1 VSPPHDLGA
10 GRVDSDQKISLSPTS
25 TGVQQVRDTPEP
37 LRKLSFSE
45 VFHDHGP
52 YLWRVL
58 LSLGV
63 SESDVED
70 LCQEVMLV
78 VHRKL
83 DEFEGSSVRSWL
95 YGIGL
100 RIAANHRRSARVRHE
115 VVTDRVPDRI
125 GAANQPQQLEAA
137 RLLAVLDQ
145 LDDDKRIAF
154 VLHEVEQLTL
164 REVAEATDVPMQTAY
179 SRLQAARDFVRQ
191 AFAADAPPKGGTGE
205 TG

>member
-1 VSPPHDLGA
+1 MV
-10 GRVDSDQKISLSPTS
+10 
-25 TGVQQVRDTPEP
+25 VQQGRDTSETLP
-37 LRKLSFSE
+37 KLSFSE
-45 VFHDHGP
+45 VFHEHGP

-78 VHRKL
+78 AHRKI
-83 DEFEGSSVRSWL
+83 DEFDGSSVRSWL

-100 RIAANHRRSARVRHE
+100 RIAANHRRSARVRRE

-125 GAANQPQQLEAA
+125 GAANQPHQVEAA
-137 RLLAVLDQ
+137 RLLAVLDR

-164 REVAEATDVPMQTAY
+164 REVAKATEVPLQTAY
-179 SRLQAARDFVRQ
+179 SRLQSARDFVRQ
-191 AFAADAPPKGGTGE
+191 AFAADAPSKGGIREAG
-205 TG
+205 

>member
-1 VSPPHDLGA
+1 VSPPYDPGA
-10 GRVDSDQKISLSPTS
+10 DRVDGDQKTSLFPTS

-37 LRKLSFSE
+37 RRKLSFSE

-83 DEFEGSSVRSWL
+83 DEFDGSSVRSWL

-100 RIAANHRRSARVRHE
+100 RIAANHRRSARARYE

-125 GAANQPQQLEAA
+125 GAANQPQQVEAA

-164 REVAEATDVPMQTAY
+164 REVAEATEVPIQTAY

-191 AFAADAPPKGGTGE
+191 AFAADAPPKGGIRE

>member
-1 VSPPHDLGA
+1 V
-10 GRVDSDQKISLSPTS
+10 SDQKISPSPTS
-25 TGVQQVRDTPEP
+25 MGVQQVRDTPEP

-83 DEFEGSSVRSWL
+83 DEFDGSSVRSWL

-100 RIAANHRRSARVRHE
+100 RVAANHRRSARVRHE
-115 VVTDRVPDRI
+115 IVTDRVPDRI
-125 GAANQPQQLEAA
+125 GAANQPQQVEAA

-164 REVAEATDVPMQTAY
+164 REVAEATEVPMQTAY

-191 AFAADAPPKGGTGE
+191 AFAADAPPKGGIRE

>member
-1 VSPPHDLGA
+1 M
-10 GRVDSDQKISLSPTS
+10 SDQKISPSPTYM
-25 TGVQQVRDTPEP
+25 GVQQVRDTPEP

-63 SESDVED
+63 AESDVED

-83 DEFEGSSVRSWL
+83 DEFDGGSVRSWL

-100 RIAANHRRSARVRHE
+100 RIAANHRRSARARYE

-125 GAANQPQQLEAA
+125 GAANQPQQVEAA

-164 REVAEATDVPMQTAY
+164 REVAEATEVPMQTAY
-179 SRLQAARDFVRQ
+179 SRLQAARTFVRQ
-191 AFAADAPPKGGTGE
+191 AFAADAPPKGGIRE

>member
-1 VSPPHDLGA
+1 MSPPHDPGA
-10 GRVDSDQKISLSPTS
+10 GRVDGDQKTSLFPTS

-37 LRKLSFSE
+37 RRKLSFSE
-45 VFHDHGP
+45 VFHDYGP

-83 DEFEGSSVRSWL
+83 DEFDGSSVRSWL

-154 VLHEVEQLTL
+154 VLHEVEELTL
-164 REVAEATDVPMQTAY
+164 REVAEATEVPMQTAY

-191 AFAADAPPKGGTGE
+191 AFAADAPPKGGIGE